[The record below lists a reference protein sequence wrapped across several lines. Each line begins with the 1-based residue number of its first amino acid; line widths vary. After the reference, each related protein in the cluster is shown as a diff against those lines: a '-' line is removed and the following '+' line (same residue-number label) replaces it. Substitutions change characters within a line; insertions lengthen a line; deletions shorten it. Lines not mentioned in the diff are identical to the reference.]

1 MPSRLLFSVV
11 SLCALLVFSVNLRA
25 QQGDLK
31 DKPGVVQEE
40 TWREYEVPEAPLLSP
55 EQALESFTV
64 QEGFRLEILAAE
76 PLVNDPVAIAWDE
89 DGRLFAVEMWAY
101 MPDVDGKGE
110 DEKIGRVVVLE
121 DIDQDGTM
129 DKSTVYLDNLVLP
142 RAISIVKGGVLI
154 AEPNNLWF
162 CQDTN
167 KDLQCDRKEKVA
179 SYATNPSVEHSENGL
194 LRNIDNWI
202 YNARSSRRFKWN
214 GEQLIEEQT
223 AWRGQWGLSID
234 DYGRLYTANN
244 SRPLLVDFYPFEFNN
259 RNTGLESE
267 VSKEQDPLENY
278 RVYSSRVNTGVN
290 RAYHSHTLLED
301 GRLNTATA
309 ASGPG
314 VYRGD
319 KYPEH
324 YLNDVFFT
332 EPSANLIG
340 RLKMHELAIGVR
352 AEHKL
357 YNDPRW
363 DKVDFLTSSDERFRP
378 VNMAT
383 GPDGYLYIVD
393 MYRGILQHKEFLTTF
408 LRKQI
413 IERSLDKPVGYGR
426 IYRIIKDEDI
436 GDHQVPKMSK
446 FSEAKLVQSLTHENG
461 WRRDTAQRLLTE
473 KDSLKQS
480 SINKLKSIVNG
491 KDVKAAI
498 HALWVLEY
506 HDKIDIGLSLRGMQ
520 HEDHWVRIHS
530 LRVSEKLFSLDD
542 IDQSLVTQLVALL
555 SDEHMSVRLQAL
567 QSLGAIQNTSLV
579 IEHVAKLYQPDSN
592 SPHFVDAAVSTLHQS
607 EAAFIH
613 NLLERKSY
621 LEDGG
626 RKQIVKK
633 LIRALYV
640 KSDAK
645 SLLGI
650 FELLNSQSDRKSK
663 DWIATAIY
671 ESLIAVSQDNEVSR
685 LTLVKEPK
693 DYLEFVRSLD
703 EKYAQGLEA
712 AFDWPGK
719 VVFNPLSAL
728 TKEEELSIGRGQELY
743 AAYCASCHQHDGK
756 GMASLAPPLS
766 DSEWVNDSPKRLT
779 LVIAQGLSG
788 PISVNGQ
795 QWDGVMPA
803 HGKIQALQGDALVDL
818 INFLRSSWANQSGPV
833 DANIVRNALQE
844 FWSRTQAWTAEE
856 LENIGN

>member
-1 MPSRLLFSVV
+1 MPSRLLFSFV
-11 SLCALLVFSVNLRA
+11 SLGSLLFLAANASA

-31 DKPGVVQEE
+31 DEPGVVQEE
-40 TWREYEVPEAPLLSP
+40 TWKEYDVPEAPLLSP
-55 EQALESFTV
+55 EQALTSFTV
-64 QEGFRLEILAAE
+64 QEGFRLEVLAAE

-167 KDLQCDRKEKVA
+167 QDLQCDKKEKVA

-202 YNARSSRRFKWN
+202 YNARSSRRFKWD
-214 GEQLIEEQT
+214 GKQLIEEQT

-234 DYGRLYTANN
+234 DFGRLYTANN

-259 RNTGLESE
+259 RNTGFESQ

-324 YLNDVFFT
+324 YLNNVFFT
-332 EPSANLIG
+332 EPAANLIG
-340 RLKMHELAIGVR
+340 RLKMHELPVGIR

-357 YNDPRW
+357 YDDALW

-378 VNMAT
+378 VNIAT

-413 IERSLDKPVGYGR
+413 IERDLDKPVGYGR
-426 IYRIIKDEDI
+426 IYRLIKDDDS
-436 GDHQVPKMSK
+436 GDHQVPQMSK
-446 FSEAKLVQSLTHENG
+446 FSEAKLLQSLTHANG

-473 KDSLKQS
+473 KDKLKQS
-480 SINKLKSIVNG
+480 SLKKLEALATR
-491 KDVKAAI
+491 DDEKAAI
-498 HALWVLEY
+498 HALWVLA
-506 HDKIDIGLSLRGMQ
+506 HHNKIDRDLALRGMQ
-520 HEDHWVRIHS
+520 HSSHWVRIHS
-530 LRVSEKLFSLDD
+530 LRVSEKLFSLTNS
-542 IDQSLVTQLVALL
+542 DQELIAQLITLL
-555 SDEHMSVRLQAL
+555 GDEHMSVRLQAL
-567 QSLGAIQNTSLV
+567 QSLGAIHNTAV
-579 IEHVAKLYQPDSN
+579 IVEQVAKLYQPDSN

-607 EAAFIH
+607 EAAFIQD
-613 NLLERKSY
+613 LFERKSY

-626 RKQIVKK
+626 RKQIAQN

-650 FELLNSQSDRKSK
+650 FELLNSKSDEQSK
-663 DWIATAIY
+663 DWIATAIF

-685 LTLVKEPK
+685 LALAKEPK
-693 DYLEFVRSLD
+693 DYLEFVRTLD
-703 EKYAQGLEA
+703 EKYVAGLEA

-728 TKEEELSIGRGQELY
+728 TKEEELSIRRGKELY
-743 AAYCASCHQHDGK
+743 AAYCAACHQHDGK

-766 DSEWVNDSPKRLT
+766 DSEWVNDSPKRLA

-795 QWDGVMPA
+795 AWDGVMPA
-803 HGKIQALQGDALVDL
+803 HGKIPALHGEALVDL
-818 INFLRSSWANQSGPV
+818 INFLRSSWANRSGPV
-833 DANIVRNALQE
+833 DARVIHSALQE
-844 FWSRTQAWTAEE
+844 FWSRTQPWTAEE
-856 LENIGN
+856 LEQIDN